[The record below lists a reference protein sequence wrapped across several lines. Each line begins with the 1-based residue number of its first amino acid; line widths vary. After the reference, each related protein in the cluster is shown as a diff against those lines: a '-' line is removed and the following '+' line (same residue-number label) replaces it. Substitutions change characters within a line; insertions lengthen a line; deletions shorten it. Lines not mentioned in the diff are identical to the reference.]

1 MCAITYNFITGRYS
15 AQGMP
20 DSSYL
25 TIAKTLKQLRAE
37 RGWSLSECAQKT
49 ATSKAMLGQIERGE
63 SSPTLK
69 TLWRIAT
76 GLDVPLSAL
85 LSLPAENVPSFSVPG
100 DEESQIKIH
109 QVLPYSPMTE
119 QEVYVLSLKPGAITH
134 SDAHAVGTLETL
146 YVMAGAL
153 ELFDGTQWQT
163 FEAGQGHAFQA
174 DTNHAYRNSGLIEV
188 VFHTIIRYQ
197 KSERG

>member
-1 MCAITYNFITGRYS
+1 MCAITYNFITGRYN

-20 DSSYL
+20 DYSDL

-37 RGWSLSECAQKT
+37 RGWSLNECAQKT

-76 GLDVPLSAL
+76 GLEVPLSAL
-85 LSLPAENVPSFSVPG
+85 LPVPSLSVPG

-109 QVLPYSPMTE
+109 QVLPYSPATE
-119 QEVYVLSLKPGAITH
+119 QEIYVLSLKPGAITR
-134 SDAHAVGTLETL
+134 SDAHAIGTLETL
-146 YVMAGAL
+146 YVMAGSI
-153 ELFDGTQWQT
+153 ELFDGTQWHT
-163 FEAGQGHAFQA
+163 FIAGQGYAFQA
-174 DTNHAYRNSGLIEV
+174 DTEHAYRNSGSIEA
-188 VFHTIIRYQ
+188 VFHNVIRYQ
-197 KSERG
+197 ENAKS